1 MLSPTSWPGSTTV
14 SAPRWAEPA
23 LLQNPQVM
31 ALSSALCSAVATIF
45 IQRGLHRSNFYAGFW
60 INIVVGV
67 IGLWSLVLLLVP
79 FAEYSWQA
87 VPYFVFS
94 GVVGTAGGRLFR
106 VVAIHKVG
114 ASVASA
120 VNNLAPLI
128 SSGLAILLLGER
140 VTLPIVAGTLVIVMG
155 TILLSLSG
163 KYAGFRVRDLG
174 YPLLAASCFG
184 TVAVVRK
191 LGLGH
196 AGPLFDSA
204 VNITAALIA
213 STAFVVATGNHGS
226 LRCDRRSLRYFIAGG
241 IAENA
246 GVFLVLAS
254 LGFGDVSIVT
264 PLAGTSPLFVLLL
277 AYFFP
282 SHAEKLT
289 WRVVVGAVLIVLGVV
304 MLSR

>member
-1 MLSPTSWPGSTTV
+1 
-14 SAPRWAEPA
+14 
-23 LLQNPQVM
+23 
-31 ALSSALCSAVATIF
+31 
-45 IQRGLHRSNFYAGFW
+45 
-60 INIVVGV
+60 V

-79 FAEYSWQA
+79 FDDYNWRA

-114 ASVASA
+114 ASVAAA

-140 VTLPIVAGTLVIVMG
+140 VTLPIVTGTMVIVIG

-163 KYAGFRVRDLG
+163 KYGGFRARDLG
-174 YPLLAASCFG
+174 YPLLAAPCFG

-213 STAFVVATGNHGS
+213 STTFVVATGNQGS
-226 LRCDRRSLRYFIAGG
+226 LRCDRRSFRYFIAGG

-254 LGFGDVSIVT
+254 LSFGDVSIVT